1 MLRLFEAFA
10 GYGTASFAL
19 KELGVEH
26 ELVGFSEIDKYAIK
40 CFVQNHC
47 KIFDCGT
54 LACGNMEAQGI
65 DYEPQN
71 YGDITKINWNEVPDF
86 DLLTGGF
93 PCQSFSVAGKGLGHL
108 DERGVLANYLTK
120 ALIEKQPKYFLFENV
135 KGFMSKKHAE
145 FRETLF
151 NDWRNAGYAITY
163 KVLNTKDF
171 GVPQNRE
178 RVFIVGIRKDIKRF
192 GDFVFPEP
200 FELKLKLKDIL
211 ESEVDEKYFLRKEQV
226 DKIVN
231 SSFVSRKDL
240 LQKKDECSALRA
252 RDYKE
257 PKCIKLKE
265 LTKDVSQAMRI
276 FDSDGVGCT
285 LRGLGGGMGAK
296 TGLYALGCAVRA
308 WPRTGSND
316 LNREQRLEF
325 SGREEANSISS
336 VQKDSM
342 VSIIDLYNK
351 KEHFDRSPSLTEPHH
366 NNLRVMVYDDYNSK
380 IKEDSNTSCTLTQNS
395 GAKAERN
402 GQKLIINSKVR
413 RLTPRE
419 CFRLQGFLDDRVNL
433 DGLSDTQKYK
443 LAGNGQSV
451 NVVKLLFK
459 ELVK

>member
-10 GYGTASFAL
+10 GYGTSTFAL
-19 KELGVEH
+19 KKLNIEY
-26 ELVGFSEIDKYAIK
+26 ELVGFSEIDKYAVQ
-40 CFVQNHC
+40 CFQQNHGG
-47 KIFDCGT
+47 KNF
-54 LACGNMEAQGI
+54 
-65 DYEPQN
+65 
-71 YGDITKINWNEVPDF
+71 GDITKINWSEVPDF

-93 PCQSFSVAGKGLGHL
+93 PCQSFSTAGKQLGEQDTRGQLGL
-108 DERGVLANYLTK
+108 ELTR

-135 KGFMSKKHAE
+135 KGFMSKRFKE
-145 FRETLF
+145 TREKF
-151 NDWRNAGYAITY
+151 VKSWEEARYNVTY

-178 RVFIVGIRKDIKRF
+178 RVWFVGIRKDVQQSFK
-192 GDFVFPEP
+192 FPEP

-211 ESEVDEKYFLRKEQV
+211 EEKVDVKYFLRQEQV
-226 DKIVN
+226 DKLLN
-231 SSFVSRKDL
+231 STFVSRRDL
-240 LQKKDECSALRA
+240 LQKKDSCSALRA

-308 WPRTGSND
+308 FPRTGGND
-316 LNREQRLEF
+316 DNREQRLELN
-325 SGREEANSISS
+325 GTEEANSISS
-336 VQKDSM
+336 VQKDS
-342 VSIIDLYNK
+342 L
-351 KEHFDRSPSLTEPHH
+351 
-366 NNLRVMVYDDYNSK
+366 VM
-380 IKEDSNTSCTLTQNS
+380 TTLTQATGNRAGS
-395 GAKAERN
+395 SKEYIEHVNRVAEVSN
-402 GQKLIINSKVR
+402 QVR
-413 RLTPRE
+413 RLTPKE

>member
-1 MLRLFEAFA
+1 MVGQREFIQTKGSELNMIRVFECFA
-10 GYGTASFAL
+10 GYGTTTFAL
-19 KELGVEH
+19 KQLGVEH
-26 ELVGFSEIDKYAIK
+26 ELVGFSEIDKYAIQ
-40 CFVQNHC
+40 CFQQNHG
-47 KIFDCGT
+47 GT
-54 LACGNMEAQGI
+54 
-65 DYEPQN
+65 N
-71 YGDITKINWNEVPDF
+71 YGDITKIVWSEVPDF

-93 PCQSFSVAGKGLGHL
+93 PCQSFSTAGKQLGEA
-108 DERGVLANYLTK
+108 DARGVLGLELTK
-120 ALIEKQPKYFLFENV
+120 ALIAKKPKYFLFENV
-135 KGFMSKKHAE
+135 KGFMSKKFKE
-145 FRETLF
+145 TREKF
-151 NDWRNAGYAITY
+151 IDSWSKAGYVVQY

-178 RVFIVGIRKDIKRF
+178 RVWFVGIRKDLEQ
-192 GDFVFPEP
+192 DFIFPEP

-211 ESEVDEKYFLRKEQV
+211 EEKVDAKYFLRQEQV
-226 DKIVN
+226 DNLLN
-231 SSFVSRKDL
+231 STFVSRRDL
-240 LQKKDECSALRA
+240 LQKKDSCSALRA

-257 PKCIKLKE
+257 PKCIKVGDLCSDTWLKRNE
-265 LTKDVSQAMRI
+265 SSRRVYSSEGISQTIPTAQ
-276 FDSDGVGCT
+276 
-285 LRGLGGGMGAK
+285 GGGINPKIAV
-296 TGLYALGCAVRA
+296 GCAVRA

-316 LNREQRLEF
+316 EGREQRLEL
-325 SGREEANSISS
+325 SGREEANCISS

-351 KEHFDRSPSLTEPHH
+351 KEHFDRSPSLTEPHY

-402 GQKLIINSKVR
+402 DQKLIINSKVR

-451 NVVKLLFK
+451 NVVKLLLK
-459 ELVK
+459 QLVLNIS